1 MKVVL
6 TRENCTMLVKTP
18 LVLGDGSIVIGWQL
32 SSNGKTILREF

>member
-18 LVLGDGSIVIGWQL
+18 WVLGDGSISLDGNYHQMAKQ
-32 SSNGKTILREF
+32 S